1 MASGCEPTDRMTTR
15 RHGRVAP
22 THHELVEVQ
31 RQLRI
36 AQKGEHVLERRRDG
50 LVFALLDLLDRWRAV
65 RERADGEYRRAARLH
80 ALGAAREGDIA
91 LRALA
96 EARATRPELLLD
108 ETKLFGLRVPIFL
121 SRNVSTWFEE
131 RGYGVVGTSALDDEL
146 AAAYESL
153 LESVVTLAELRAVL
167 AVVLAEVRRLR
178 IRVNYLTHRLIPE
191 LESERRYIKRYLEE
205 REQEEHYRY
214 LWLKRRREERRDA

>member
-1 MASGCEPTDRMTTR
+1 MTTR
-15 RHGRVAP
+15 RHGRAAP

-31 RQLRI
+31 WQLRI

-65 RERADGEYRRAARLH
+65 RERADGEYRWAARLH

-131 RGYGVVGTSALDDEL
+131 QGYGVVGTSALDDEL

-167 AVVLAEVRRLR
+167 AVVLAGVRRLR

-191 LESERRYIKRYLEE
+191 LESERRYIRRYLEE